1 MTRFFIRL
9 VLLACAF
16 YFVFPMI
23 PGLAYHGSFIH
34 ALLAGLVFAVIG
46 WVVETIAVAITALL
60 AIGTLGLGLLVLIPI
75 WLLGFWIL
83 PAVAL
88 KWTADLMPATLAIS
102 GWTPAILGGLV
113 MLIIGVF
120 TSTPRRKDAVE
131 A

>member
-9 VLLACAF
+9 ALIACAF

-23 PGLAYHGSFIH
+23 PGLAYHGTFVH
-34 ALLAGLVFAVIG
+34 ALVAGLVFAVLG
-46 WVVETIAVAITALL
+46 WVVETIAVAVTALL

-88 KWTADLMPATLAIS
+88 KWTADFMPATLAIS

-113 MLIIGVF
+113 MLLIGVV
-120 TSTPRRKDAVE
+120 TSTPSKKDAAVV
-131 A
+131 